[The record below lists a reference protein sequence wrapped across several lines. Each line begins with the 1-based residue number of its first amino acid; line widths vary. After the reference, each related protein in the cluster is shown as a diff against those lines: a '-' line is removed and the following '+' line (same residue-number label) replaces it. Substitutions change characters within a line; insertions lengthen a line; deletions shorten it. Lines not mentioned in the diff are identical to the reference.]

1 MSDNKRDCL
10 AGRLRLSDNK
20 RDCLAGR
27 QAGGAAGGV
36 VGDLRKD
43 LAASQP
49 QSAAVPTRLLLASS
63 SG

>member
-36 VGDLRKD
+36 GDLRKD
-43 LAASQP
+43 LAAS
-49 QSAAVPTRLLLASS
+49 
-63 SG
+63 